1 MNLTLIILLLL
12 QENSSISLKVFLS
25 HNKKEQDTDSTFE
38 LSPTHLLIYIIIVHD
53 KF

>member
-12 QENSSISLKVFLS
+12 QENSSLSLKVIIS
-25 HNKKEQDTDSTFE
+25 DSTFE
-38 LSPTHLLIYIIIVHD
+38 FSPIVYIIIVHD

>member
-12 QENSSISLKVFLS
+12 QENSSLSLKSFS
-25 HNKKEQDTDSTFE
+25 SIIKEQDADSTFE
-38 LSPTHLLIYIIIVHD
+38 FSPTHLLVYIIIVHD

>member
-12 QENSSISLKVFLS
+12 QENSSLSLKVLLI
-25 HNKKEQDTDSTFE
+25 HNKKEQDADSTFE
-38 LSPTHLLIYIIIVHD
+38 FSPTQLLVYIIIVHD

>member
-12 QENSSISLKVFLS
+12 QENSSLSLKVFLS
-25 HNKKEQDTDSTFE
+25 HNKKQDTDSTFE
-38 LSPTHLLIYIIIVHD
+38 FSPTHLLVYIIIVHD